1 MLIFSQNQK
10 RIVNLDSIQ
19 EIEINGPGTWGQ
31 SFYSV
36 DTYPLGEGDHN
47 HIRLGKYQTEERAK
61 EVLKE
66 ILIAYTRGKISEDG
80 ASIFGPLLSLP
91 KDSIFEMPEE

>member
-1 MLIFSQNQK
+1 MLIFSQNKK
-10 RIVNLDSIQ
+10 RIVNLDSIR
-19 EIEINGPGTWGQ
+19 EIEINGPETWGQ

-61 EVLKE
+61 EVLQEIIKE
-66 ILIAYTRGKISEDG
+66 YKKVEINIRHELGVKVMN
-80 ASIFGPLLSLP
+80 FP
-91 KDSIFEMPEE
+91 KVYEMPEE